1 MKWFL
6 RGIIIFFISILL
18 ASLKITFNGEY
29 FNVMYTVLGIMFSV
43 GISQVLNFSFSE
55 ITNND
60 FVIHQR
66 AQLNNILI
74 VFVILFTI
82 ATLSFIFQDIRLE
95 YKFKIFKFS
104 SNALFGAFFIFCLIY
119 YIRNFF
125 SLLNLKNEI
134 EDLLRKAKKID
145 PV

>member
-104 SNALFGAFFIFCLIY
+104 SNALFGAFFIFCIIY

-134 EDLLRKAKKID
+134 EDLLRKAKK
-145 PV
+145 

>member
-1 MKWFL
+1 
-6 RGIIIFFISILL
+6 
-18 ASLKITFNGEY
+18 
-29 FNVMYTVLGIMFSV
+29 MFSV

-104 SNALFGAFFIFCLIY
+104 SNTLFGAFFIFCMIY

-134 EDLLRKAKKID
+134 EDLLRKAKK
-145 PV
+145 